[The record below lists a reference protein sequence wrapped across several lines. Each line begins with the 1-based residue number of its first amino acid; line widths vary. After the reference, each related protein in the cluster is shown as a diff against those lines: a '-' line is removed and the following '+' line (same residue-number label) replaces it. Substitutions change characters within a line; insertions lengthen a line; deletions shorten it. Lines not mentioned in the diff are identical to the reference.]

1 MRAPSMAT
9 VIDGGTQQMSAIA
22 RNLAAALFS
31 LLLTDLAHAQAYPA
45 KPVRLV
51 TGGAGTFHDV
61 VARQLAQRLG
71 EQWGQPV
78 VVENQGAAAL
88 TVGTGM
94 VARAAPDGYTLVM
107 SDRSALAV
115 APHLYGNVPYDVAKD
130 LAPITLVALS
140 PSLLVAHP
148 SVPAG
153 TLSDFMAY
161 AKAQP
166 NGMNFASAGPGTNNH
181 IAMELLKAAT
191 GLNAVPIHYKG
202 GGASLAALLS
212 GEVKAGFALPT
223 ALPHVKAG
231 RLRAYAVTGVQRFA
245 GAPDVPTAAEQG
257 LPGFDLEFWI
267 GMLAPAGTPAAVIA
281 ILNRDVGGMLRRPE
295 LQDMLLSQ
303 GARAAPGTPEAFAD
317 HIRRESAS
325 MQALIQRTGMRAN

>member
-1 MRAPSMAT
+1 MP
-9 VIDGGTQQMSAIA
+9 AIA
-22 RNLAAALFS
+22 RNFAAALLTLA
-31 LLLTDLAHAQAYPA
+31 LLPIAAACAQTYPA

-61 VARQLAQRLG
+61 VARQLSQRLG
-71 EQWGQPV
+71 ERWGQPV

-94 VARAAPDGYTLVM
+94 VARAAPDGYTLVI

-115 APHLYGNVPYDVAKD
+115 APHLYGNLPYDASRD
-130 LAPITLVALS
+130 LAPVTLVALS
-140 PSLLVAHP
+140 PSMLVAHP

-153 TLSDFMAY
+153 TLPEFIAY

-166 NGMNFASAGPGTNNH
+166 SGMNFASAGPGTNNH
-181 IAMELLKAAT
+181 VAMELLKVAA

-231 RLRAYAVTGVQRFA
+231 RLKAYAVTGTQRFA

-257 LPGFDLEFWI
+257 LTGFDLEFWI
-267 GMLAPAGTPAAVIA
+267 GMLAPAATPAAVIA
-281 ILNRDVGGMLRRPE
+281 ILNRDVGEMLRRPE
-295 LQDMLLSQ
+295 LQDLLLAQ

-325 MQALIQRTGMRAN
+325 MKALIQRTGMRAN